1 MPIKYS
7 LFLIF
12 TAKKVKKPYLMSI
25 TVLEEALPE
34 LENVRRKFPA
44 GRRPTLAARGVRL
57 SGCSG
62 FWRTN
67 DCERFSTLRY
77 KSGIEQFKVI

>member
-12 TAKKVKKPYLMSI
+12 TAKKPYLMSI

-77 KSGIEQFKVI
+77 KSGIKQLKFM